1 MKHTFLIIALAAIS
15 GVAACG
21 GGSHDVTQDNFK
33 PLGIGSYSPDYSGG
47 TSTRSSF
54 DLLSLG

>member
-1 MKHTFLIIALAAIS
+1 MKHILLIITLAAIS

-21 GGSHDVTQDNFK
+21 GGSQNVTQSNFK
-33 PLGIGSYSPDYSGG
+33 PLGIGSYSPDHSGG
-47 TSTRSSF
+47 TSARSSF